1 MKKIERLIVR
11 STVIFT
17 KKPTGSWL
25 TENEPYIVEAN
36 GGETVHF
43 RNPVTGGGTYDQ
55 AWAIEQSEFTVS
67 SKARENGQRYAVLTA
82 SNAAV
87 AVERKGQGHA
97 KG

>member
-17 KKPTGSWL
+17 KKPAGSWL

-36 GGETVHF
+36 GGKTVHF

-55 AWAIEQSEFTVS
+55 AWTIEQSEFTVI
-67 SKARENGQRYAVLTA
+67 AEPLQRLRTENCFPNREAPL
-82 SNAAV
+82 
-87 AVERKGQGHA
+87 
-97 KG
+97 